1 MCIDNKYSISITQIF
16 NKILNLFSFKMI
28 NFKEISFS
36 IGGVQLFENTSAFV
50 PTGHKVGIVGRN
62 GTGKTSLFKLILK
75 ELALDSGAIEV
86 PKNYKIG
93 AVAQE
98 APSTEETLINTVLSA
113 DIERTKLLNDLETET
128 DPNKIANM
136 HIRLSDI
143 DAYSAEARASSIL
156 SGLGFSSEDQKSPC
170 SSFSGG
176 WRMRV
181 ALASILFSNPDLL
194 LLDEP
199 TNYLDFEG
207 TVWLEN
213 FLQRFKN
220 TVLVISH
227 DRNLLNKSVN
237 GILHLSNKK
246 LQFYTGNY
254 NTFDDERRSKLEQL
268 ISQKNKQDAQRAHIQ
283 SFVNRFKA
291 KASKAKQAQS
301 RIKILEKMKPI
312 VIDEGQ
318 KTPKFKFLDVVKF
331 APPLIT
337 LDKISVGYNNVP
349 VLKNINLQINPDD
362 RIGLLG
368 VNGEGKSTFSKLI
381 AKKIN
386 KMEGIINIPQKLKVG
401 YFAQHQLDELR
412 PKETAFQHL
421 SLKLK
426 DELPTR
432 IRAILGSAGFTFETM
447 DLEVKRLSGGQKA
460 RLLILL
466 VIMERPDLLI
476 LDEPTNHLDIETRE
490 SLIMALNEY
499 TGSLILVSHD
509 AFLVE
514 SLVDKLLIV
523 NNGSVSEFNGDIHEY
538 RKLVLSKKNI
548 KDDVNKHTK
557 KNVISTNKQSTSNL
571 KKTLLSIEK
580 QIIEFE
586 KEKKLLE
593 NEMLEKDFFDNS
605 NNDRVKEVNKNLK
618 EINLKISLEEKNWE
632 DIFEKLEMSNQ

>member
-1 MCIDNKYSISITQIF
+1 
-16 NKILNLFSFKMI
+16 MI
-28 NFKEISFS
+28 NFKDISFS
-36 IGGVQLFENTSAFV
+36 IGGVSLFENSSAFV

-62 GTGKTSLFKLILK
+62 GTGKTTLFKLILK
-75 ELALDSGAIEV
+75 ELVLDSGIIEV
-86 PKNYKIG
+86 PKNFKIG
-93 AVAQE
+93 SVAQE
-98 APSTEETLINTVLSA
+98 APSSEETLLETVLSA
-113 DIERTKLLNDLETET
+113 DIERTELLKDSETET
-128 DPNKIANM
+128 DPNKIASI
-136 HIRLSDI
+136 HVRLADI
-143 DAYSAEARASSIL
+143 DAYSAEARASTIL
-156 SGLGFSSEDQKSPC
+156 SGLGFAQENQNKPC

-181 ALASILFSNPDLL
+181 ALASVLFSNPDLL

-213 FLQRFKN
+213 FLQKFKN

-237 GILHLSNKK
+237 GILHLSARK

-254 NTFDDERRSKLEQL
+254 DAFDDERRNQLEQKL
-268 ISQKNKQDAQRAHIQ
+268 TLKNKQDAQRAHIE

-312 VIDEGQ
+312 VIEEDQ
-318 KTPKFKFLDVVKF
+318 KIPKFKFLDVVKF
-331 APPLIT
+331 APPLVT
-337 LDKISVGYNNVP
+337 LDKVIVGYNNLP

-381 AKKIN
+381 AKKLP
-386 KMEGIINIPQKLKVG
+386 KMEGVFNMPQKLKVG

-412 PKETAFQHL
+412 PDETPFQHL
-421 SLKLK
+421 TLKLDK
-426 DELPTR
+426 EIPSR

-466 VIMERPDLLI
+466 VIMEKPDLLI
-476 LDEPTNHLDIETRE
+476 LDEPTNHLDIESRE
-490 SLIMALNEY
+490 ALIMALNQY
-499 TGSLILVSHD
+499 SGSLILVSHD

-514 SLVDKLLIV
+514 RLVDRLLV
-523 NNGSVSEFNGDIHEY
+523 VKNGNVSEFEGDIHEY
-538 RKLVLSKKNI
+538 RKLILSGKTVGEDKK
-548 KDDVNKHTK
+548 
-557 KNVISTNKQSTSNL
+557 TNKNKITNSNFRESVSNL
-571 KKTLLSIEK
+571 KKTLSSIEK
-580 QIIEFE
+580 KILDYE
-586 KEKKLLE
+586 KQRQLLE
-593 NEMLEKDFFDNS
+593 TEMLDTGFYEPS
-605 NNDRVKEVNKNLK
+605 NNKRIEEVNVNLK
-618 EINLKISLEEKNWE
+618 TINNKILEEEKRWE
-632 DIFEKLEMSNQ
+632 KIFEKIEMSNR

>member
-1 MCIDNKYSISITQIF
+1 
-16 NKILNLFSFKMI
+16 MI
-28 NFKEISFS
+28 NFKDISFS
-36 IGGVQLFENTSAFV
+36 IGGVSLFENSSAFV

-62 GTGKTSLFKLILK
+62 GTGKTTLFKLILK
-75 ELALDSGAIEV
+75 EIVLDSGIIEV
-86 PKNYKIG
+86 PKNFKIG
-93 AVAQE
+93 SVAQE
-98 APSTEETLINTVLSA
+98 APSSEETLLDTVLSA
-113 DIERTKLLNDLETET
+113 DIERTKLLKDSETET
-128 DPNKIANM
+128 DPNKIASI
-136 HIRLSDI
+136 HVRLADI
-143 DAYSAEARASSIL
+143 DAYSAEARASTIL
-156 SGLGFSSEDQKSPC
+156 SGLGFAQENQNKPC

-181 ALASILFSNPDLL
+181 ALASVLFSNPDLL

-213 FLQRFKN
+213 FLQKFKN

-237 GILHLSNKK
+237 GILHLSARK

-254 NTFDDERRSKLEQL
+254 DAFDDERRNQLEQKL
-268 ISQKNKQDAQRAHIQ
+268 TLKNKQDAQRAHIE

-312 VIDEGQ
+312 VIEEDQ
-318 KTPKFKFLDVVKF
+318 KIPKFKFLDVVKF
-331 APPLIT
+331 APPLVT
-337 LDKISVGYNNVP
+337 LDKVIVGYNNLP

-381 AKKIN
+381 AKKLP
-386 KMEGIINIPQKLKVG
+386 KMEGVFNMPQKLKVG

-412 PKETAFQHL
+412 PDETPFQHL
-421 SLKLK
+421 TLKLDK
-426 DELPTR
+426 EIPSR

-466 VIMERPDLLI
+466 VIMEKPDLLI
-476 LDEPTNHLDIETRE
+476 LDEPTNHLDIESRE
-490 SLIMALNEY
+490 ALIMALNQY
-499 TGSLILVSHD
+499 SGSLILVSHD

-514 SLVDKLLIV
+514 RLVDRLLV
-523 NNGSVSEFNGDIHEY
+523 VKNGNVSEFEGDIHEY
-538 RKLVLSKKNI
+538 RKLILSGKTVGEDKK
-548 KDDVNKHTK
+548 
-557 KNVISTNKQSTSNL
+557 TNKNKITKSNFRESVSNL
-571 KKTLLSIEK
+571 KKTLSSIEK
-580 QIIEFE
+580 KILDYE
-586 KEKKLLE
+586 KQRQFLE
-593 NEMLEKDFFDNS
+593 TEMLDTGFYEPS
-605 NNDRVKEVNKNLK
+605 NNKRVEEVNG
-618 EINLKISLEEKNWE
+618 NLKIINNKILEEEKRWE
-632 DIFEKLEMSNQ
+632 KIFEKIEMSNR

>member
-1 MCIDNKYSISITQIF
+1 
-16 NKILNLFSFKMI
+16 MI
-28 NFKEISFS
+28 NFKDISFS
-36 IGGVQLFENTSAFV
+36 IGGVSLFENSSAFV

-62 GTGKTSLFKLILK
+62 GTGKTTLFKLILK
-75 ELALDSGAIEV
+75 ELVLDSGIIEV
-86 PKNYKIG
+86 PKNFKIG
-93 AVAQE
+93 SVAQE
-98 APSTEETLINTVLSA
+98 APSSEETLLDTVLSA
-113 DIERTKLLNDLETET
+113 DIERTKLLKDSETET
-128 DPNKIANM
+128 DPNKIASI
-136 HIRLSDI
+136 HVRLADI
-143 DAYSAEARASSIL
+143 DAYSAEARASTIL
-156 SGLGFSSEDQKSPC
+156 SGLGFAQENQNKPC

-181 ALASILFSNPDLL
+181 ALASVLFSNPDLL

-213 FLQRFKN
+213 FLQKFKN

-237 GILHLSNKK
+237 GILHLSARK

-254 NTFDDERRSKLEQL
+254 DAFDNERRNQLEQKL
-268 ISQKNKQDAQRAHIQ
+268 TLKNKQDAQRAHIE

-312 VIDEGQ
+312 VIEEDQ
-318 KTPKFKFLDVVKF
+318 KIPKFKFLDVVKF
-331 APPLIT
+331 APPLVT
-337 LDKISVGYNNVP
+337 LDKVIVGYNNLP

-381 AKKIN
+381 AKKLP
-386 KMEGIINIPQKLKVG
+386 KMEGVFNMPQKLKVG

-412 PKETAFQHL
+412 PDETPFQHL
-421 SLKLK
+421 TLKLDK
-426 DELPTR
+426 EIPSR

-466 VIMERPDLLI
+466 VIMEKPDLLI
-476 LDEPTNHLDIETRE
+476 LDEPTNHLDIESRE
-490 SLIMALNEY
+490 ALIMALNQY
-499 TGSLILVSHD
+499 SGSLILVSHD

-514 SLVDKLLIV
+514 RLVDRLLV
-523 NNGSVSEFNGDIHEY
+523 VKNGNVSEFEGDIHEY
-538 RKLVLSKKNI
+538 RKLILSGKTVGEDKK
-548 KDDVNKHTK
+548 
-557 KNVISTNKQSTSNL
+557 TNKNKITKSNFRESVSNL
-571 KKTLLSIEK
+571 KKTLSSIEK
-580 QIIEFE
+580 KILDYE
-586 KEKKLLE
+586 KQRQLLE
-593 NEMLEKDFFDNS
+593 TEMLDTGFYEPS
-605 NNDRVKEVNKNLK
+605 NNKRVEEVNG
-618 EINLKISLEEKNWE
+618 NLKIINNKILEEEKRWE
-632 DIFEKLEMSNQ
+632 KTFEKIEISNK

>member
-1 MCIDNKYSISITQIF
+1 
-16 NKILNLFSFKMI
+16 MI
-28 NFKEISFS
+28 NFKDISFS
-36 IGGVQLFENTSAFV
+36 IGGVSLFENSSAFV

-62 GTGKTSLFKLILK
+62 GTGKTTLFKLILK
-75 ELALDSGAIEV
+75 EIVLDSGIIEV
-86 PKNYKIG
+86 PKNFKIG
-93 AVAQE
+93 SVAQE
-98 APSTEETLINTVLSA
+98 APSSEETLLDTVLSA
-113 DIERTKLLNDLETET
+113 DIERTKLLKDSETET
-128 DPNKIANM
+128 DPNKIASI
-136 HIRLSDI
+136 HVRLADI
-143 DAYSAEARASSIL
+143 DAYSAEARASTIL
-156 SGLGFSSEDQKSPC
+156 SGLGFAQENQNKPC

-181 ALASILFSNPDLL
+181 ALASVLFSNPDLL

-213 FLQRFKN
+213 FLQKFKN

-237 GILHLSNKK
+237 GILHLSARK

-254 NTFDDERRSKLEQL
+254 DAFDDERRNQLEQKL
-268 ISQKNKQDAQRAHIQ
+268 TLKNKQDAQRAHIE

-312 VIDEGQ
+312 VIEEDQ
-318 KTPKFKFLDVVKF
+318 KIPKFKFLDVVKF
-331 APPLIT
+331 APPLVT
-337 LDKISVGYNNVP
+337 LDKVIVGYNNLP

-381 AKKIN
+381 AKKLP
-386 KMEGIINIPQKLKVG
+386 KMEGVFNMPQKLKVG

-412 PKETAFQHL
+412 PDETPFQHL
-421 SLKLK
+421 TLKLDK
-426 DELPTR
+426 EIPSR

-466 VIMERPDLLI
+466 VIMEKPDLLI
-476 LDEPTNHLDIETRE
+476 LDEPTNHLDIESRE
-490 SLIMALNEY
+490 ALIMALNQY
-499 TGSLILVSHD
+499 SGSLILVSHD

-514 SLVDKLLIV
+514 RLVDRLLV
-523 NNGSVSEFNGDIHEY
+523 VKNGNVSEFEGDIHEY
-538 RKLVLSKKNI
+538 RKLILSGKTVGEDKK
-548 KDDVNKHTK
+548 
-557 KNVISTNKQSTSNL
+557 TNKNKITKSNFRESVSNL
-571 KKTLLSIEK
+571 KKTLSSIEK
-580 QIIEFE
+580 KILDYE
-586 KEKKLLE
+586 KQRQLLE
-593 NEMLEKDFFDNS
+593 TEMLDTGFYEPS
-605 NNDRVKEVNKNLK
+605 NNRRIEEVNV
-618 EINLKISLEEKNWE
+618 NLKIINNKILEEEKRWE
-632 DIFEKLEMSNQ
+632 KIFEKIEISNK

>member
-1 MCIDNKYSISITQIF
+1 
-16 NKILNLFSFKMI
+16 MI
-28 NFKEISFS
+28 NFKDISFS
-36 IGGVQLFENTSAFV
+36 IGGVSLFENSSAFV

-62 GTGKTSLFKLILK
+62 GTGKTTLFKLILK
-75 ELALDSGAIEV
+75 ELVLDSGIIEV
-86 PKNYKIG
+86 PKNFKIG
-93 AVAQE
+93 SVAQE
-98 APSTEETLINTVLSA
+98 APSSEETLLDTVLSA
-113 DIERTKLLNDLETET
+113 DIERTKLLKDSETET
-128 DPNKIANM
+128 DPNKIASI
-136 HIRLSDI
+136 HVRLADI
-143 DAYSAEARASSIL
+143 DAYSAEARASTIL
-156 SGLGFSSEDQKSPC
+156 SGLGFAQENQNKPC

-181 ALASILFSNPDLL
+181 ALASVLFSNPDLL

-213 FLQRFKN
+213 FLQKFKN

-237 GILHLSNKK
+237 GILHLSARK

-254 NTFDDERRSKLEQL
+254 DAFDNERRNQLEQKL
-268 ISQKNKQDAQRAHIQ
+268 TLKNKQDAQRAHIE

-312 VIDEGQ
+312 VIEEDQ
-318 KTPKFKFLDVVKF
+318 KIPKFKFLDVVKF
-331 APPLIT
+331 APPLVT
-337 LDKISVGYNNVP
+337 LDKVIVGYNNLP

-381 AKKIN
+381 AKKLP
-386 KMEGIINIPQKLKVG
+386 KMEGVFNMPQKLKVG

-412 PKETAFQHL
+412 PDETPFQHL
-421 SLKLK
+421 TLKLDK
-426 DELPTR
+426 EIPSR

-466 VIMERPDLLI
+466 VIMEKPDLLI
-476 LDEPTNHLDIETRE
+476 LDEPTNHLDIESRE
-490 SLIMALNEY
+490 ALIMALNQY
-499 TGSLILVSHD
+499 SGSLILVSHD

-514 SLVDKLLIV
+514 RLVDRLLV
-523 NNGSVSEFNGDIHEY
+523 VKNGNVSEFEGDIHEY
-538 RKLVLSKKNI
+538 RKLILSGKTVGEDKK
-548 KDDVNKHTK
+548 
-557 KNVISTNKQSTSNL
+557 TNKNKITNSNFRESVSNL
-571 KKTLLSIEK
+571 KKTLSSIEK
-580 QIIEFE
+580 KILDYEKQIQ
-586 KEKKLLE
+586 LLE
-593 NEMLEKDFFDNS
+593 TEMLDTGFYEPS
-605 NNDRVKEVNKNLK
+605 NNKRIEEVNV
-618 EINLKISLEEKNWE
+618 NLKIINNKILEEEKRWE
-632 DIFEKLEMSNQ
+632 KIFEKIEISNK

>member
-1 MCIDNKYSISITQIF
+1 
-16 NKILNLFSFKMI
+16 MI
-28 NFKEISFS
+28 NFKDISFS
-36 IGGVQLFENTSAFV
+36 IGGVSLFENSSAFV

-62 GTGKTSLFKLILK
+62 GTGKTTLFKLILK
-75 ELALDSGAIEV
+75 ELVLDSGIIEV
-86 PKNYKIG
+86 PKNFKIG
-93 AVAQE
+93 SVAQE
-98 APSTEETLINTVLSA
+98 APSSEETLLDTVLSA
-113 DIERTKLLNDLETET
+113 DIERTKLLKDSETET
-128 DPNKIANM
+128 DPNKIASI
-136 HIRLSDI
+136 HVRLADI
-143 DAYSAEARASSIL
+143 DAYSAEARASTIL
-156 SGLGFSSEDQKSPC
+156 SGLGFAQENQNKPC

-181 ALASILFSNPDLL
+181 ALASVLFSNPDLL

-213 FLQRFKN
+213 FLQKFKN

-237 GILHLSNKK
+237 GILHLSARK

-254 NTFDDERRSKLEQL
+254 DAFDDERRNQLEQKL
-268 ISQKNKQDAQRAHIQ
+268 TLKNKQDAQRAHIE

-312 VIDEGQ
+312 VIEEDQ
-318 KTPKFKFLDVVKF
+318 KIPKFKFLDVVKF
-331 APPLIT
+331 APPLVT
-337 LDKISVGYNNVP
+337 LDKVVVGYNNLP

-381 AKKIN
+381 AKKLP
-386 KMEGIINIPQKLKVG
+386 KMEGVFNMPQKLKVG

-412 PKETAFQHL
+412 PDETPFQHL
-421 SLKLK
+421 TLKLDK
-426 DELPTR
+426 EIPSR

-466 VIMERPDLLI
+466 VIMEKPDLLI
-476 LDEPTNHLDIETRE
+476 LDEPTNHLDIESRE
-490 SLIMALNEY
+490 ALIMALNQY
-499 TGSLILVSHD
+499 SGSLILVSHD

-514 SLVDKLLIV
+514 RLVDRLLV
-523 NNGSVSEFNGDIHEY
+523 VKNGNVSEFEGDIHEY
-538 RKLVLSKKNI
+538 RKLILSGKTVGEDKK
-548 KDDVNKHTK
+548 
-557 KNVISTNKQSTSNL
+557 TNKNKITKSNFRESVSNL
-571 KKTLLSIEK
+571 KKTLSSIEK
-580 QIIEFE
+580 KILDYE
-586 KEKKLLE
+586 KQRQLLE
-593 NEMLEKDFFDNS
+593 TEMLDTGFYEPS
-605 NNDRVKEVNKNLK
+605 NNKRVEEVNG
-618 EINLKISLEEKNWE
+618 NLKIINNKILEEEKRWE
-632 DIFEKLEMSNQ
+632 KIFEKIEMSNR